1 MRGAANS
8 DRSAGTVV
16 SFDGPSFVRSLQV
29 QCEHCR
35 QLWREAGTKCWK
47 RRHYR
52 QGETPS
58 DLAEHYSIELVESGQ
73 CDKLLT

>member
-16 SFDGPSFVRSLQV
+16 SFDGPSFVRSFARCKFNV
-29 QCEHCR
+29 SIAVSC
-35 QLWREAGTKCWK
+35 GTKCWK

-58 DLAEHYSIELVESGQ
+58 DLAENYSIELVESGQ